1 MSYLVLARKYR
12 PQTFEEIVGQEH
24 VTRTLQSAI
33 RLNRVAHAYMF
44 SGSRGTGKTS
54 IARIFAKAINCLKN
68 REGTPC
74 NECESCT
81 EITRSAGVD
90 VIELDA
96 ASNRGKEDAE
106 QLRDSAR
113 FAPARG
119 HYKIFIIDEA
129 HMLTTEASNA
139 LLKVLEEPPPHVIFM
154 FATTEAH
161 KMLETIRS
169 RCQRFQFRRLSV
181 QQQVEQLKKVTAS
194 EGLKYDPEALKIIA
208 RESQGGM
215 RDSLALVDL
224 VTSSLGDPQKTVSA
238 KDVTELLGL
247 ADRELLWKALAS
259 ALKRDPRA
267 ALDVVETVYGYGLD
281 VKDFHSNLLWM
292 LRNTLVVK
300 SIEKPE
306 EVLDL
311 TGDEIGRLRDLAG
324 DLTLQHLDHLFQIC
338 QRAED
343 QLARS
348 SHPRVVLEVTL
359 VRMAALPDALA
370 PEEIAAFAKSGGGK
384 PPFSGGS
391 GGGGARD
398 SVGARQ
404 APPPQSREP
413 FRRAAPAGP
422 GFAAA
427 DILNKRSDGSSWN
440 ASASAAPVAQSSTQ
454 PASQPASRPAS
465 PPATAREDS
474 PERAPRSEAGDRLPA
489 QQSRIA
495 SPRPPAKSAAFAEVA
510 RNEPV
515 LEELIEVARP
525 MELRIRDK
533 HEE

>member
-106 QLRDSAR
+106 QLRESAR

-119 HYKIFIIDEA
+119 RYKIFIIDEA
-129 HMLTTEASNA
+129 HMLTAEASNA
-139 LLKVLEEPPPHVIFM
+139 LLKILEEPPPHVIFM

-181 QQQVEQLKKVTAS
+181 QQQVAQLDKVTKA
-194 EGLKYDPEALKIIA
+194 EGLKFETEALKIIS

-224 VTSSLGDPQKTVSA
+224 VTSSIADASKTVTA
-238 KDVTELLGL
+238 KDVEQLLGL
-247 ADRELLWKALAS
+247 ADRELLWQAAS
-259 ALKRDPRA
+259 SILKRDARQ
-267 ALDVVETVYGYGLD
+267 ALATVDTVYGYGLD
-281 VKDFHSNLLWM
+281 VRDFHSNLLWM
-292 LRNTLVVK
+292 LRNAIVVRNV
-300 SIEKPE
+300 EKPE
-306 EVLDL
+306 EILDL
-311 TGDEIGRLRDLAG
+311 TADEIARLRDLTS
-324 DLTLQHLDHLFQIC
+324 DHSPQSLDHLFQIC
-338 QRAED
+338 QRTEE
-343 QLARS
+343 QLART
-348 SHPRVVLEVTL
+348 SHPRVLLEVMMVRLATL
-359 VRMAALPDALA
+359 PDVLLPEELAALAR
-370 PEEIAAFAKSGGGK
+370 SG
-384 PPFSGGS
+384 
-391 GGGGARD
+391 
-398 SVGARQ
+398 VQ
-404 APPPQSREP
+404 
-413 FRRAAPAGP
+413 
-422 GFAAA
+422 
-427 DILNKRSDGSSWN
+427 
-440 ASASAAPVAQSSTQ
+440 APVAPSRAPSPQ
-454 PASQPASRPAS
+454 RPAEPARPAPAR
-465 PPATAREDS
+465 PPNPNSQYAAMLNQKPKPQHAVTVS
-474 PERAPRSEAGDRLPA
+474 SERPPQAAPRAAERPAAKPAGSSGRGN
-489 QQSRIA
+489 
-495 SPRPPAKSAAFAEVA
+495 AFAEEA
-510 RNEPV
+510 KNEPA
-515 LEELIEVARP
+515 LGELIDVVRP
-525 MELRIRDK
+525 VDIRIRGP
-533 HEE
+533 HEK

>member
-33 RLNRVAHAYMF
+33 RLDRVAHAYLF

-68 REGTPC
+68 RDGKPC
-74 NECESCT
+74 NECDSCV

-106 QLRDSAR
+106 QLREAAR

-119 HYKIFIIDEA
+119 RYKIFIIDEA

-181 QQQVEQLKKVTAS
+181 QQQVEQLLKVTKA
-194 EGLKYDPEALKIIA
+194 EGLNYDPEALKVIA

-224 VTSSLGDPQKTVSA
+224 VTSSIGDPGHTVTA
-238 KDVTELLGL
+238 QEVTELLGL
-247 ADRELLWKALAS
+247 ADRELLWKALTSVLA
-259 ALKRDPRA
+259 RDVRL
-267 ALDVVETVYGYGLD
+267 ALDAVETVYSHGID

-300 SIEKPE
+300 GIEKPE

-311 TGDEIGRLRDLAG
+311 TADEIGRMRELSAS
-324 DLTLQHLDHLFQIC
+324 LTLQHLDHLFQIC

-370 PEEIAAFAKSGGGK
+370 PEEMIQVARGGG
-384 PPFSGGS
+384 S
-391 GGGGARD
+391 
-398 SVGARQ
+398 
-404 APPPQSREP
+404 
-413 FRRAAPAGP
+413 AAPAGGAGGGGRAVP
-422 GFAAA
+422 AAASSRPQASSAPAAPAHRAASPASGFAAA
-427 DILNKRSDGSSWN
+427 EILNRRSDGSSWN
-440 ASASAAPVAQSSTQ
+440 PSAPAAPREADQPSVPIGNRGSGDAGQ
-454 PASQPASRPAS
+454 PARSPSPSRPA
-465 PPATAREDS
+465 
-474 PERAPRSEAGDRLPA
+474 
-489 QQSRIA
+489 
-495 SPRPPAKSAAFAEVA
+495 AKSSAFAEVA
-510 RNEPV
+510 AKEPV
-515 LEELIEVARP
+515 LQELIDVARP
-525 MELRIRDK
+525 MELRIRDQN
-533 HEE
+533 EE